1 MTPSLAPMRSLKILI
16 LGFLMLILG
25 FAQKAAGEAATP
37 ESIASG
43 LKGMRVVRT
52 TAYTYSRHA
61 LAKDAKDHRLKTG
74 PEHSAAADWS
84 RFPLGTKF
92 KIAGSNETYVIDDYG
107 SALVGT
113 ATVDLYMPT
122 HHEMSRW
129 GVRHVPIN
137 IIEPGSYKRSQ
148 ELLKTRKHVRYVREM
163 VHNLE
168 QKL

>member
-1 MTPSLAPMRSLKILI
+1 MRSLKII
-16 LGFLMLILG
+16 IFGFLMLVMGL
-25 FAQKAAGEAATP
+25 AQKSDGEAATP
-37 ESIASG
+37 ENLAAG

-74 PEHSAAADWS
+74 PEHNAAADWS
-84 RFPLGTKF
+84 RLPLGTKF
-92 KIAGSNETYVIDDYG
+92 KIAGSNETYVINDYG

-129 GVRHVPIN
+129 GVRHVPIE
-137 IIEPGSYKRSQ
+137 IIEPGSYKESL
-148 ELLKTRKHVRYVREM
+148 ELLKSRTHVPYVRKM
-163 VHNLE
+163 VHSLE

>member
-1 MTPSLAPMRSLKILI
+1 MMSFRVLTF
-16 LGFLMLILG
+16 GFLMLVIG
-25 FAQKAAGEAATP
+25 FTQKSGGEAGTP
-37 ESIASG
+37 ENLAAG

-61 LAKDAKDHRLKTG
+61 LAKDAKDGRLKTG
-74 PEHSAAADWS
+74 SERSAAADWS

-92 KIAGSNETYVIDDYG
+92 KLAGSNDTYVITDYG

-122 HHEMSRW
+122 HHEMNRW

-137 IIEPGSYKRSQ
+137 IIEPGSYKESLD
-148 ELLKTRKHVRYVREM
+148 LLKTRTHVPYVRKM
-163 VHNLE
+163 VYSLE

>member
-1 MTPSLAPMRSLKILI
+1 
-16 LGFLMLILG
+16 MLVMS
-25 FAQKAAGEAATP
+25 FTQKSGGEAATP
-37 ESIASG
+37 ENIASG

-52 TAYTYSRHA
+52 TAYTYSRRA
-61 LAKDAKDHRLKTG
+61 LAKDAKDCRLKTG
-74 PEHSAAADWS
+74 SEHSAAADWS

-92 KIAGSNETYVIDDYG
+92 KIAGTNKTYVIDDYG

-113 ATVDLYMPT
+113 ATIDLYMPS

-129 GVRHVPIN
+129 GVRHVAID
-137 IIEPGSYKRSQ
+137 IVEPGSYKRSL
-148 ELLKTRKHVRYVREM
+148 ELLNSRKHVRCVREM